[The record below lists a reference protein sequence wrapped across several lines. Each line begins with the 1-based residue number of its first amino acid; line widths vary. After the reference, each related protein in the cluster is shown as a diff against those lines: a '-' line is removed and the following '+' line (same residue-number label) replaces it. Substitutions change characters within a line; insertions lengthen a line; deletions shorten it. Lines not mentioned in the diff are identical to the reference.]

1 MSCECI
7 SFFYIIVPATTAA
20 YLKKQTNPGDR
31 LLEIILFKLGFGEK
45 RDRSY
50 APDSTIQTTSRSRKE
65 SLFWSQT

>member
-1 MSCECI
+1 MS
-7 SFFYIIVPATTAA
+7 FLYIIVPATTAA
-20 YLKKQTNPGDR
+20 YFKKQTNSGDR

-50 APDSTIQTTSRSRKE
+50 APDSTIHTTSRSRKE